1 MAQRPDL
8 DEFAIIARYFAPLA
22 AKAPGAF
29 GLTDDAALLDLDPGH
44 ELVVTTDGMVE
55 GVHFLPQAPPEDVA
69 PKLLRVNLS
78 DLAAM
83 GAMARAYTLAAAFAK
98 DVALAWIEGFAA
110 ALGRDQETFGVTL
123 IGGDTTA
130 TPGPM
135 TFTVTAFG
143 TVPKGRTLRRS
154 GARVGDL
161 VCVSGTVGD
170 GALGLLA
177 LRGQLPKLAP
187 SYVQAL
193 VERYHRPTPRLAL
206 GARLVGLA
214 HAAIDVSDGLVADLG
229 HVATAS
235 RVDVEIE
242 WAKVPLSAAARAA
255 VDADPALRTRVVGG
269 GDDYE
274 LVFTA
279 DPASAAQLAR
289 LAQELDLPL
298 TAIGRVLPIQSAAP
312 EVRVR
317 DSDGRTLALDVPGYR
332 HF

>member
-22 AKAPGAF
+22 AKAPGAL

-44 ELVVTTDGMVE
+44 ELVVTTDTMIE

-83 GAMARAYTLAAAFAK
+83 GATARAYTLAAAFAN
-98 DVALAWIEGFAA
+98 DIALAWIEGFAA
-110 ALGRDQETFGVTL
+110 ALGRDQEAFGVSL

-143 TVPKGRTLRRS
+143 TVPKGRALRRS
-154 GARVGDL
+154 AARIGDL
-161 VCVSGTVGD
+161 VYVSGTVGD

-177 LRGQLPKLAP
+177 LRGQLPRLAP
-187 SYVQAL
+187 HETQTLA
-193 VERYHRPTPRLAL
+193 ERYHRPTPRLAL
-206 GARLVGLA
+206 GARLIGLA
-214 HAAIDVSDGLVADLG
+214 HAAIDVSDGLAADLG
-229 HVATAS
+229 HIAETS
-235 RVDVEIE
+235 GVDAEIA

-255 VDADPALRTRVVGG
+255 VHADPALRTRIVTG

-274 LVFTA
+274 LLFTA
-279 DPASAAQLAR
+279 DPASAAQVAR
-289 LAQELDLPL
+289 LGEELRLPL
-298 TAIGRVLPIQSAAP
+298 TAVGQIVPIRGAAP
-312 EVRVR
+312 EVRVL
-317 DSDGRTLALDVPGYR
+317 DSDGSTLALDAPGYR